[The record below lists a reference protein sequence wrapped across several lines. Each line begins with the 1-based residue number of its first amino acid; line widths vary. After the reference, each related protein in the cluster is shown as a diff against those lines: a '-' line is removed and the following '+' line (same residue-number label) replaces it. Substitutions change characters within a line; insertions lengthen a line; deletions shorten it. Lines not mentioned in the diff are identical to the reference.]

1 MLQSASLTRQQRN
14 DARHV
19 GFELNP
25 GLFGVVLCKMFI
37 SHSVLEYL
45 TENMAHMRL
54 LCLDPRMSFTIKTAF
69 IQLHILINTCLCNC
83 YSF

>member
-54 LCLDPRMSFTIKTAF
+54 LCLDPRMSFTIKTGFF
-69 IQLHILINTCLCNC
+69 IQLHILINT
-83 YSF
+83 FV

>member
-45 TENMAHMRL
+45 TVKHGTHAIILPRSTHVVYYQNSLYSITHLNKHM
-54 LCLDPRMSFTIKTAF
+54 FV
-69 IQLHILINTCLCNC
+69 
-83 YSF
+83 

>member
-45 TENMAHMRL
+45 TVKHGTHAIIL
-54 LCLDPRMSFTIKTAF
+54 PRSIFSGKYDDKFF
-69 IQLHILINTCLCNC
+69 IGLGK
-83 YSF
+83 

>member
-1 MLQSASLTRQQRN
+1 MLQSASLTLQQRN

-25 GLFGVVLCKMFI
+25 GLFGVEFI

-45 TENMAHMRL
+45 TVKHGTHALIPPRSTHVIYYQNSFYSITHLNKHM
-54 LCLDPRMSFTIKTAF
+54 FV
-69 IQLHILINTCLCNC
+69 
-83 YSF
+83 

>member
-37 SHSVLEYL
+37 S
-45 TENMAHMRL
+45 
-54 LCLDPRMSFTIKTAF
+54 FTQCFRVPYRKTW
-69 IQLHILINTCLCNC
+69 HTCD
-83 YSF
+83 YYA

>member
-45 TENMAHMRL
+45 TVKHDTHAIILPRSTHVIYYQNSFYSITHLNKHM
-54 LCLDPRMSFTIKTAF
+54 FV
-69 IQLHILINTCLCNC
+69 
-83 YSF
+83 